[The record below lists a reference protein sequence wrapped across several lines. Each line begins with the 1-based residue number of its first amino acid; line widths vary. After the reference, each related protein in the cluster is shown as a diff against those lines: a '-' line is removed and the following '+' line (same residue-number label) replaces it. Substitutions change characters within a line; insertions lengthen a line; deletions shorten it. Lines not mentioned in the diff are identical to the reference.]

1 MDVNMKMRSKSNINL
16 LSGLAK
22 LIMFLLLGLT
32 MVFGRSFVGL
42 MFGQYRLG
50 EIYIGI
56 GLLISLIFVLINK
69 KRIESFYVSNLQFYS
84 HKLIVISFFIIVL
97 AGSSNLADTYTYK
110 SSSYIW
116 SVSFLYL
123 GSLLLINKNNRIDR
137 VYYLFLFV
145 PLVTYLFASGNY
157 PNIFIDFFKEN
168 SDKFQFLKAS
178 DLFLSYAAVNFLNKF
193 IIESKDLRVLYFL
206 CTSSLFLP
214 ILLYASRGSFMGV
227 LIYIIFELYYLKNYI
242 LDNKTKFFVFLLIS
256 SLFFVFSLL
265 RVDRTI
271 TSETT
276 EPISISEKL
285 TSEYISDSLQQ
296 ISERRETAKVFLS
309 FYINEDGYLDSW
321 DATTSW
327 RLDIWQDVFYDM
339 VEDDLLFKGYAYN
352 EIFPA
357 MLDPTAPGR
366 IGRDGLNEHIHNYF
380 MNIFARGGSLQLI
393 LFAVFHYSIYLYW
406 LQKYRNR
413 QILIFI
419 IPSFFVSALD
429 ITMEGAH
436 YPFIYYIFLYI
447 FLNKPSKV

>member
-1 MDVNMKMRSKSNINL
+1 
-16 LSGLAK
+16 
-22 LIMFLLLGLT
+22 
-32 MVFGRSFVGL
+32 
-42 MFGQYRLG
+42 
-50 EIYIGI
+50 
-56 GLLISLIFVLINK
+56 
-69 KRIESFYVSNLQFYS
+69 
-84 HKLIVISFFIIVL
+84 
-97 AGSSNLADTYTYK
+97 
-110 SSSYIW
+110 
-116 SVSFLYL
+116 
-123 GSLLLINKNNRIDR
+123 
-137 VYYLFLFV
+137 
-145 PLVTYLFASGNY
+145 
-157 PNIFIDFFKEN
+157 
-168 SDKFQFLKAS
+168 
-178 DLFLSYAAVNFLNKF
+178 
-193 IIESKDLRVLYFL
+193 
-206 CTSSLFLP
+206 
-214 ILLYASRGSFMGV
+214 
-227 LIYIIFELYYLKNYI
+227 
-242 LDNKTKFFVFLLIS
+242 
-256 SLFFVFSLL
+256 VFSLL

-276 EPISISEKL
+276 EPISISKKL
-285 TSEYISDSLQQ
+285 TSEYISGSLQQ

-339 VEDDLLFKGYAYN
+339 VEDDLLFTGYAYN

-380 MNIFARGGSLQLI
+380 MNIFARGGFLQLA

-419 IPSFFVSALD
+419 IPSYFVSALD

>member
-1 MDVNMKMRSKSNINL
+1 MNMNMFSKSKRNL
-16 LSGLAK
+16 LSGLVK
-22 LIMFLLLGLT
+22 LGTLLLLGLT

-42 MFGQYRLG
+42 IFGQYRLG
-50 EIYIGI
+50 ELFIGF
-56 GLLISLIFVLINK
+56 GLLVSLIFLLVSK
-69 KRIESFYVSNLQFYS
+69 KRIKSFYLSDLQFYS
-84 HKLIVISFFIIVL
+84 NKLIVLSFFIIALV
-97 AGSSNLADTYTYK
+97 GSSDLLNTYTYK

-116 SVSFLYL
+116 SIAFLYL
-123 GSLLLINKNNRIDR
+123 GSFLMINKNKEID
-137 VYYLFLFV
+137 YIYFLFPFV
-145 PLVTYLFASGNY
+145 PFVTYLFASGNY

-178 DLFLSYAAVNFLNKF
+178 DLFLGYAVVNFLNKF
-193 IIESKDLRVLYFL
+193 IIKSKDIQVFYFL
-206 CTSSLFLP
+206 STSALFLP
-214 ILLYASRGSFMGV
+214 ILLYASRGSFIGV
-227 LIYIIFELYYLKNYI
+227 LIFISFEIYYLKKFI
-242 LDNKTKFFVFLLIS
+242 LENKTKFFIFLLIS

-271 TSETT
+271 TSETA
-276 EPISISEKL
+276 EPISISQKL
-285 TSEYISDSLQQ
+285 TSEYISGSLQQ

-339 VEDDLLFKGYAYN
+339 VDDDLVLKGYAYN

-380 MNIFARGGSLQLI
+380 MNIFARGGIFQFI
-393 LFAVFHYSIYLYW
+393 LFAVFHYSIYSYW
-406 LQKYRNR
+406 LKKYNNR
-413 QILIFI
+413 QILTLI

-429 ITMEGAH
+429 ITMEGVH
-436 YPFIYYIFLYI
+436 YPFIYYIFLYL
-447 FLNKPSKV
+447 FLKKPIKV